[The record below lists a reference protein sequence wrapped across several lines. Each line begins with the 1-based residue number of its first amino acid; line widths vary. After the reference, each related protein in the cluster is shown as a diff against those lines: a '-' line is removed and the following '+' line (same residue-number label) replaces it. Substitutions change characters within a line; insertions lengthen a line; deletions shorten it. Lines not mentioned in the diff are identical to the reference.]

1 MHYSADYPYSTDK
14 NMARGAF
21 RFSLKARSNVHD
33 TSVDLHSFYLRID
46 KSPLMILFASVK

>member
-21 RFSLKARSNVHD
+21 RFSLKARSNVHY
-33 TSVDLHSFYLRID
+33 TSVDLHSFSLKIN
-46 KSPLMILFASVK
+46 KSPLGVLFASVE